1 MATDKAWSRRLKV
14 TFSKT
19 LAGDRINLPPSVI
32 DEFFSPASV
41 SNGSPLTFEIVNSH
55 TSVRVFGTV
64 REFTAADDSVEV
76 SAVLGKALELEDDVE
91 GRYVTIRKVSL
102 EKGAFAKLAPL
113 DAEYLDISD
122 LRSTLESHLRQNY
135 ATLTAGETISV
146 LDISPVTHQ
155 PKEYRFL
162 ISQLQAEDNQEVP
175 GCLIVETD
183 IAVDIVPLDSA
194 FAEEAVQR
202 KRLLEQNKA
211 GSVFAWNGNATNI
224 IQGEVDADAYQ
235 YYHMPTLAGCV
246 CYEIKLDALDGDAD
260 LFVSSHF
267 DHPSE
272 RDHSHFNV
280 DVGTS
285 VITVKVDSSEAAFL
299 YIGVRGYASKSRYQ
313 LMIATVHETTE
324 HGATAPKETTEPGTR
339 KCPNCSAQVKEQAY
353 IMHEAFCL
361 RNNSVCPR
369 CKKVMTKSD
378 YQSHWHCEK
387 CAKVGIMSEQEK
399 HDKFVHTP
407 ILCDCGI
414 TLPMPELAEHRKNS
428 CTERLILCKFCHL
441 RVRAGPA
448 STLAK
453 DILLGGLSEHESQ
466 CGSRTIKCHKCNQAV
481 QLKDVPTHAK
491 IHEHKKRLQL
501 IYKICTNNCCSV
513 PLDDRTPNHA
523 LMCSK
528 CFGPF
533 WNARADPGNQ
543 KFAQKLVF
551 FYHQQLTRGC
561 ERQFCTNQHCATGT
575 KAPMDPTSAALK
587 AVELIKQSVIGN
599 PTRPQYYL
607 CSVAESNAYK
617 RRLLAESLQDL
628 GFTLAWCVKA
638 LQECRDDSEGAASW
652 LLSNAPQN
660 VAP

>member
-1 MATDKAWSRRLKV
+1 MATDKAWSRRLRV
-14 TFSKT
+14 AFSKT

-55 TSVRVFGTV
+55 SSVRVYGTV

-76 SAVLGKALELEDDVE
+76 SAVLGKALELEEDVE

-146 LDISPVTHQ
+146 LEISPVTHQ

-162 ISQLQAEDNQEVP
+162 ISQLQAEDNKEVP

-224 IQGEVDADAYQ
+224 IQGEVDAGAYQ
-235 YYHMPTLAGCV
+235 YFHMPTLAGSV
-246 CYEIKLDALDGDAD
+246 CYEIKLQVLDGDAD

-267 DHPSE
+267 DRPSE

-285 VITVKVDSSEAAFL
+285 MITVEVDSSEAAFL
-299 YIGVRGYASKSRYQ
+299 YIGVRGYASKSHYQ
-313 LMIATVHETTE
+313 LNATVHETTE
-324 HGATAPKETTEPGTR
+324 HGATASEETAEPGTR
-339 KCPNCSAQVKEQAY
+339 RCPNCSAQVKEQAY

-361 RNNSVCPR
+361 RNNSVCPL

-378 YQSHWHCEK
+378 YQSHWHCDK
-387 CAKVGIMSEQEK
+387 CAKRE
-399 HDKFVHTP
+399 
-407 ILCDCGI
+407 
-414 TLPMPELAEHRKNS
+414 
-428 CTERLILCKFCHL
+428 
-441 RVRAGPA
+441 
-448 STLAK
+448 
-453 DILLGGLSEHESQ
+453 
-466 CGSRTIKCHKCNQAV
+466 
-481 QLKDVPTHAK
+481 
-491 IHEHKKRLQL
+491 
-501 IYKICTNNCCSV
+501 
-513 PLDDRTPNHA
+513 
-523 LMCSK
+523 
-528 CFGPF
+528 
-533 WNARADPGNQ
+533 
-543 KFAQKLVF
+543 
-551 FYHQQLTRGC
+551 
-561 ERQFCTNQHCATGT
+561 FCTNQHCATGT
-575 KAPMDPTSAALK
+575 KAAMDPTSAALK

-599 PTRPQYYL
+599 PTKPQYYL

-617 RRLLAESLQDL
+617 RRIVAESLQDL

-638 LQECRDDSEGAASW
+638 LQECRDDPEGAATW